1 MKQEPIINDNI
12 TLANSEIKKI
22 VERVINSAKIAAE
35 KVAVEESFHPL
46 ERSFEDV
53 FKSRFDEYSKEKK
66 ETIRRNLKPIYTADK
81 AIRTRLYGDLGA
93 IDVKAMESVE
103 HEVTKLPKLKIDP
116 RLLGIWTPSPVSDIS
131 QPEIERMRSTQPQI
145 LNSHNILTSDA
156 LLGGGRVF
164 TDLQAEFDHD
174 DFEPQAVTDKLAL
187 YVRRVKCVDETNPEW
202 WGSDEVSVAGTSVDE
217 TGDTKKINEHF
228 VGGGF
233 DDGDSRWYNPHWR
246 FHWFSMREGDSWPK
260 SYYITMILAEKD
272 NGGLAAF
279 LQKLWEKV
287 ESQVKDA
294 VAAYVGGLIGSSFGP
309 LGTLIGA
316 AVGYAVAKI
325 VDWFIDAWND
335 DIFPPKTVSCTVPS
349 FGARWTINGV
359 WGSTTSGIHRSHF
372 YGHGGHYYIEYYWK
386 LYA

>member
-1 MKQEPIINDNI
+1 MKLEPIINDNI

-35 KVAVEESFHPL
+35 KVAVEENFHPL
-46 ERSFEDV
+46 ERSFEDI
-53 FKSRFDEYSKEKK
+53 FKSRFGEYSKEKQ

-81 AIRTRLYGDLGA
+81 AVRARLYGDLGA
-93 IDVKAMESVE
+93 IDVKSMESVE

-116 RLLGIWTPSPVSDIS
+116 RLLGIWTPTPEADIS

-164 TDLQAEFDHD
+164 TDLQGEFDHD

-202 WGSDEVSVAGTSVDE
+202 WGSDEISVAGTSVDE

-233 DDGDSRWYNPHWR
+233 DDGDSRWYNPNWR

-325 VDWFIDAWND
+325 IDWFIDAWND

-359 WGSTTSGIHRSHF
+359 WGSTTSGIRRSHF